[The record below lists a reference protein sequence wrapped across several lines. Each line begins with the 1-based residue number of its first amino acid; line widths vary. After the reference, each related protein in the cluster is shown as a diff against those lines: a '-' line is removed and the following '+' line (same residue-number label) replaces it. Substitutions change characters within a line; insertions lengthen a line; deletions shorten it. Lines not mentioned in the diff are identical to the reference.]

1 MSIWVRRQNRDALVN
16 ANYFFIDAGNRVYGD
31 TGNPDPNDYGFFL
44 GEYDSEEEA
53 LAVLDEIQEFIT
65 KGQRQSEEYCDGRTI
80 FSEIVYQMPE
90 AGFLNER
97 RTTL

>member
-1 MSIWVRRQNRDALVN
+1 M
-16 ANYFFIDAGNRVYGD
+16 
-31 TGNPDPNDYGFFL
+31 TDPKQIL
-44 GEYDSEEEA
+44 E
-53 LAVLDEIQEFIT
+53 AVLDQIQEFIT